1 VLINPLV
8 KHRHVVSVSETAI
21 VRTPAGTEPSQAVL
35 QKRFENL
42 AGDLSVR
49 HQTVFMIMKIR
60 FFMDLK
66 VVKIRI
72 LKLIFFK

>member
-1 VLINPLV
+1 MFIDPIVE
-8 KHRHVVSVSETAI
+8 HRHVVGVSQTTI
-21 VRTPAGTEPSQAVL
+21 LRTPAGTEPSQAVL

-42 AGDLSVR
+42 PGDFPMC
-49 HQTVFMIMKIR
+49 HQPVFMFMKIR

-72 LKLIFFK
+72 L